1 MELLPVFVI
10 TLLFSLGLV
19 LALSFGK
26 VPTYRPS
33 RDQVVGLLQ
42 AVLDGSAS
50 HSQWDLF
57 IGMPIQ
63 HDEALEAARVE
74 CVILHEGLDGSDPA
88 REGIDGY
95 IYDRAGREKI
105 ARILEN
111 LQRVIEKAPIT
122 REF

>member
-1 MELLPVFVI
+1 MELLLVFVI
-10 TLLFSLGLV
+10 TLIFSLGLV
-19 LALSFGK
+19 FALSFGK

-33 RDQVVGLLQ
+33 RDQVVALLEGLLN
-42 AVLDGSAS
+42 GSAT

-63 HDEALEAARVE
+63 HDEALEAVRVN

-105 ARILEN
+105 AKILED
-111 LQRVIEKAPIT
+111 LRLVIEKSPIT